1 MKKEEFPTFLNEQP
15 TVAFGR
21 TTRELVLVLLGVSLT
36 YLAWLLLGHI
46 IPGDDL
52 AARIVKGII
61 AAIPLAGL
69 ITVAFV
75 QVASRPLEIWGVVG
89 MMYFFTPKVF
99 TYDPTEE
106 LDRDD
111 DDAIDMELY
120 QLVARSE
127 ARNDW

>member
-21 TTRELVLVLLGVSLT
+21 TTRELVLILLGVSLS
-36 YLAWLLLGHI
+36 YLVWALLGNI
-46 IPGDDL
+46 IPGNDL
-52 AARIVKGII
+52 AAKILKGLIAII
-61 AAIPLAGL
+61 PFVGL

-75 QVASRPLEIWGVVG
+75 QIASRPLEIWGVVG

-106 LDRDD
+106 LEREDD
-111 DDAIDMELY
+111 TIDMEVY
-120 QLVARSE
+120 QFISRND

>member
-21 TTRELVLVLLGVSLT
+21 TTRELILILLGVSLA
-36 YLAWLLLGHI
+36 YLVWLLMGHI

-52 AARIVKGII
+52 AARIMKGTV

-75 QVASRPLEIWGVVG
+75 QIASRPLEIWGIIG
-89 MMYFFTPKVF
+89 LMYFFTPKVF

-106 LDRDD
+106 LEHEDD
-111 DDAIDMELY
+111 TIDVEIY
-120 QLVARSE
+120 RLVGQGE